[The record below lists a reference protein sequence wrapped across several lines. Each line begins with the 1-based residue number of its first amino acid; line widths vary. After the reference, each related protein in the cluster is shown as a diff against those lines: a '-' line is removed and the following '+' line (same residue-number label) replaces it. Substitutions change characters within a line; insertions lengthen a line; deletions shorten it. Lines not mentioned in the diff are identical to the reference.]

1 MRLKIPILFLCAT
14 TAWCAGQAT
23 YASAGRM
30 LALEELME
38 TKVSISTGT
47 EKTVAEAPSIA
58 TVVTE
63 EQIARLSATTL
74 AEVLDSVPGLF
85 VHPAASSQ
93 FYDNIDI
100 RGLHTTFGAQIV
112 LLINGTPIKRMQ
124 NGNTWSRFNFPA
136 SLIGR
141 IEIIRGPGSAV
152 YGADAFSG
160 VINVITKDA
169 KNLDGVYEAGMRVG
183 SFNKN
188 EVFAHV
194 GTSFEDGKIAASI
207 SYMTEG
213 NEKNRIFERDQQS
226 VFDTAFGTHASNAP
240 APLQTKGRWL
250 NLALNGT
257 YRDFEMNFWGQIARD
272 LGTAAGIGF
281 AVDPQGRYEGDQAQL
296 DVYHHSNPAEGL
308 AWEQKLS
315 LSYIYTRTFN
325 TIFPRGTLLPI
336 GTDGNAFS
344 AGSRMVL
351 FPDGYLGNPSQKQY
365 DVGLESTLLVSK
377 YADHL
382 LRVSVGGKYSKARF
396 YESKNF
402 GPSVID
408 GSVSPIYGAM
418 TDVSGTAYVFMPDSS
433 RKVFFASLQDEIALA
448 PTWTLTTGVRDDY
461 YSDFG
466 NTINPRVALVWHKDQ
481 ALSVKF
487 LYGRAF
493 RAPAFQEL
501 YATNNPVGQGSTDLQ
516 PETMEMKEIGVD
528 YQPSSKW
535 HIGVNIYDYVAANM
549 INAVAKAVGTQFANT
564 GKQSGR
570 GVETIVQYQP
580 SEGVLL
586 SADYAYRSTK
596 DDSTGKKAVGAPVHI
611 GHLRA
616 DWEFYAHT
624 ILAWETQFAADI
636 PRAANDTRAKIAS
649 YAVSHLTLGYEL
661 AKQLNVK
668 FAIRNLFD
676 KKYYYP
682 TTTTTLSDYPAPGR
696 SMALQLTY
704 RF

>member
-1 MRLKIPILFLCAT
+1 MRLKIPLLFLCAT
-14 TAWCAGQAT
+14 ALCSAQTT
-23 YASAGRM
+23 FASAGRM
-30 LALEELME
+30 LTLEELME
-38 TKVSISTGT
+38 TKISISTGT

-58 TVVTE
+58 TVITE

-74 AEVLDSVPGLF
+74 FEVLDSIPGLF
-85 VHPAASSQ
+85 AYPSASSQ

-100 RGLHTTFGAQIV
+100 RGLHTTFGAQVV
-112 LLINGTPIKRMQ
+112 LLINGTPIKRLQ

-141 IEIIRGPGSAV
+141 IEVIRGPGSAV

-169 KNLDGVYEAGMRVG
+169 NNLDGVYEAGMRIG
-183 SFNKN
+183 SFNKS
-188 EVFAHV
+188 EVFAHA
-194 GTSFEDGKIAASI
+194 GTSFENGKIAASI

-213 NEKNRIFERDQQS
+213 NDKDRVFERDQQS
-226 VFDTAFGTHASNAP
+226 VFDTAFGTRASNAP
-240 APLQTKGRWL
+240 ALLQTKGGWL
-250 NLALNGT
+250 NLALNGS
-257 YRDFEMNFWGQIARD
+257 YKDFEINFWGQIARD

-281 AVDPQGRYEGDQAQL
+281 AIDPQGRYEGDQTVL
-296 DVYHHSNPAEGL
+296 DVYHRSHPADGL

-325 TIFPRGTLLPI
+325 TIFPKGALLPI
-336 GTDGNAFS
+336 GADGNAFS

-365 DVGLESTLLVSK
+365 EVGLESALLVSK
-377 YADHL
+377 YTDHL
-382 LRVSVGGKYSKARF
+382 FRLSVGGKYSKARF
-396 YESKNF
+396 YETKNF
-402 GPSVID
+402 GPNVID

-418 TDVSGTAYVFMPDSS
+418 TDVSDTPYVFMPKSQ
-433 RKVFFASLQDEIALA
+433 RKVFFLSLQDEIVLA
-448 PTWTLTTGVRDDY
+448 PAWILTAGVRDDY

-466 NTINPRVALVWHKDQ
+466 NTINPRMALVWRKDHS
-481 ALSVKF
+481 LSIKF

-501 YATNNPVGQGSTDLQ
+501 YTSNNPVGQGNTDLQ

-528 YQPSSKW
+528 YQPSSGW

-549 INAVAKAVGTQFANT
+549 INAVPRVVGTQFANG

-570 GVETIVQYQP
+570 GLETIVQYQP
-580 SEGVLL
+580 SEGILL
-586 SADYAYRSTK
+586 SVDYAYRLTK
-596 DDSTGKKAVGAPVHI
+596 DDATGKKAVGAPVHI
-611 GHLRA
+611 GRLRA

-636 PRAANDTRAKIAS
+636 PRAANDKRAKIAN
-649 YAVSHLTLGYEL
+649 YALSHLTLGYNHN
-661 AKQLNVK
+661 KQLNTK
-668 FAIRNLFD
+668 FIARNLFD

-682 TTTTTLSDYPAPGR
+682 TATTTLSDYPAPGR